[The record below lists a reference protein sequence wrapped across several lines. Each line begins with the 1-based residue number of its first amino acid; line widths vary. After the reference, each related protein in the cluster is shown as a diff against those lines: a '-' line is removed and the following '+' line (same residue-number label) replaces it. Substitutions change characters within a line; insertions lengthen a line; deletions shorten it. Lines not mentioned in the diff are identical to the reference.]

1 MLNIMN
7 NQAVVNSSQYIPVID
22 KVAEANRVPIIG
34 ESEKQNETTGF
45 GYNAN
50 RSGLN
55 NDLYKNT
62 YKSKNSINNIS
73 AKIKNNTANTVDT
86 EAVKVNNNSNNTE
99 NQLFLLEND
108 TEFRKQINKA
118 NEQLNGK
125 NVNFSY
131 FQDKETGQ
139 VVVQIRDTKTNDL
152 IKQIPPKE
160 ALAIA
165 QSIDQ
170 LFKSYDK
177 NGIQNKPIMTLPILD
192 ESA

>member
-7 NQAVVNSSQYIPVID
+7 NHTVVNSSQYIPVID

-55 NDLYKNT
+55 NDTYKNT
-62 YKSKNSINNIS
+62 YKSKNSTNNTS
-73 AKIKNNTANTVDT
+73 ANIKNNKTNTVDT
-86 EAVKVNNNSNNTE
+86 EDIKVNNDSNNTE
-99 NQLFLLEND
+99 NQLFLLQND

-118 NEQLNGK
+118 NEQLNEK

-165 QSIDQ
+165 QNIDQ